1 MAKTS
6 NLREF
11 QEAILLRL
19 KEATAKG
26 GAVSTSRL
34 GVNVSSRKV
43 LINLSQ
49 VSEVL
54 PVPPIQFVPLTQPW
68 FLGVANVRGN
78 LYNITDLAQFMGLP
92 PTQKSANNRI
102 VLINSETT
110 TQSALLIDSLVG
122 LRSIEAMQALE
133 ESAES
138 NETFF
143 SNKTYQ
149 DADKNKWFELD
160 VEALVQDKS
169 FIQPTIT

>member
-34 GVNVSSRKV
+34 GVNIGPNKV
-43 LINLSQ
+43 LIDLSQ

-54 PVPPIQFVPLTQPW
+54 PVPPIQSVPLTQPW

-78 LYNITDLAQFMGLP
+78 LYNISDLAQFMGLP
-92 PTQKSANNRI
+92 PTQKSPNNRI

-110 TQSALLIDSLVG
+110 TQSAIVIDSLAG
-122 LRSIEAMQALE
+122 LRSVEAMQALP
-133 ESAES
+133 ESKNGNKS
-138 NETFF
+138 FF
-143 SNKTYQ
+143 SKRTYE
-149 DADKNKWFELD
+149 DVDKNKWFELD
-160 VEALVQDKS
+160 VEALVQDKA
-169 FIQPTIT
+169 FIQPTVV